1 MLPGRSRLPG
11 ASGSWKK
18 AAPKPAPDIGR
29 PGPRQSHSRSASP
42 AAASPHPRWGCS
54 HETRRCSPGWSRRA
68 NPPGCRRSG
77 WELPPFGKPGGTGRR
92 RRRRWIAL
100 IGVELDDHATV
111 HHRPVVGIGVLRVVG
126 MHRMGVVRRDQ
137 EAPGQSPAVMQP
149 HAGANPHERIRQ
161 EGGVGALLGVG
172 AHLLV
177 VKDTAHWDA
186 LPLPGL
192 KEALQAGPGALQ
204 VVQGPGGEVLPLRAP
219 DSGLFPVVQE

>member
-1 MLPGRSRLPG
+1 MLARPRLPIASSSLEKTLHSGPLTRMERKSQDAALCFQGEAVFPGRQAHG
-11 ASGSWKK
+11 KK

-77 WELPPFGKPGGTGRR
+77 GNSRLLAGPAEQGGGDAVGG
-92 RRRRWIAL
+92 IAL

-137 EAPGQSPAVMQP
+137 EAPGQSPAVMHP

-186 LPLPGL
+186 LPPP
-192 KEALQAGPGALQ
+192 A
-204 VVQGPGGEVLPLRAP
+204 
-219 DSGLFPVVQE
+219 